1 MNISE
6 ELAAIIFR
14 VEDRCFYNED
24 QGNRFLRKHGN
35 ETIDR
40 KLILE
45 IHLHATRK
53 YEAHFIYL
61 NTLHVSACLHR
72 SHHGLHDN
80 HCYWILCSLWGT
92 CLWLPW
98 QPLLLGC
105 VFSVIYVLLCYS
117 CHGSCCYW
125 VLCYAL
131 GKESFHNWDKMCPVW
146 VVDCGWRQLS
156 IEHTTTGWWDCV
168 AWS

>member
-80 HCYWILCSLWGT
+80 HCYWILCSL
-92 CLWLPW
+92 
-98 QPLLLGC
+98 
-105 VFSVIYVLLCYS
+105 
-117 CHGSCCYW
+117 
-125 VLCYAL
+125 
-131 GKESFHNWDKMCPVW
+131 
-146 VVDCGWRQLS
+146 
-156 IEHTTTGWWDCV
+156 
-168 AWS
+168 